1 MNLSGAHGFTSG
13 FSEVLAQQPKDKNK
27 IYSLHEPDVYVI
39 AKGKDH
45 KQYEY
50 DNKVSIV
57 STKDNR
63 LCVGSL
69 RCNPLMSLLA
79 IVLRRVKAFLALARF
94 LTWRKWRIL
103 ALKVLILFLK

>member
-1 MNLSGAHGFTSG
+1 LFYQR
-13 FSEVLAQQPKDKNK
+13 VLAQKPKDKNK

-50 DNKVSIV
+50 GNK
-57 STKDNR
+57 
-63 LCVGSL
+63 GS
-69 RCNPLMSLLA
+69 LMSLLA

-94 LTWRKWRIL
+94 LTWRK
-103 ALKVLILFLK
+103 